1 MTRTAKKTFSIII
14 IINVKP
20 ITISFY
26 YIYNFFES
34 VKFFIICEINYFKFS
49 IWKFFVSTNN
59 YFIVIYYLLL
69 PSIVIKNNSINS
81 NFLWRW
87 CIKSN
92 FLNWRIM
99 GWICRIKRILR
110 INFYNIIAATI
121 LIYIDVIC
129 LWSLTQL
136 LH

>member
-49 IWKFFVSTNN
+49 IWKFLVSTNN
-59 YFIVIYYLLL
+59 YFIVIYCLLL
-69 PSIVIKNNSINS
+69 LSIVIKNKSINS

-99 GWICRIKRILR
+99 SWICRIIRILR
-110 INFYNIIAATI
+110 INFYNIITATI
-121 LIYIDVIC
+121 LIYTDVIC
-129 LWSLTQL
+129 LWSLIQL